1 MANESI
7 RLRTTVGNSPQNIRF
22 KLEQEFDFLEV
33 LSLKITQEDLYQTF
47 CADYG
52 VVVGRVVANKGFGV
66 PNAKVSVFIPISDE
80 DEARTIIK
88 DFYPYKTPFQK
99 NSEGIRYNLL
109 LTTTDCYLNKPVGT
123 FPTKEE
129 FLDNDV
135 ILEVFEKYYK
145 YTTKTNQSGDFML
158 FGVPVGQYT
167 LHMDVD
173 LSDIGKSSIR
183 PYDLIASGYPEKLF
197 DSPSEF
203 KISTNLDTL
212 AQIKTANVGIDVIPF
227 WGDNE
232 NCEIGITR
240 VDFDTNI
247 DLESSALFFGSIFTD
262 GGDDGVNYRCNPNN
276 DMGFQENLTTGPGII
291 EMIRVTE
298 IDPEKWYNN
307 SELDPI
313 DIEKYSINSDKLI
326 DENGTFAFPIPM
338 NLGHV
343 ITDEFGNLV
352 PSPDPSVGLPT
363 KGMYRF
369 KMKFDKDD
377 GADGKYEP
385 ASAIF
390 PNLGNDFGG
399 NSLLDFYSSNIGDY
413 DALGNNRKKTLNTH
427 FHTFEWKQ
435 LYTIAHYIKKF
446 KTGLN
451 NFSFVGIKET
461 DRSKILNPFPYTT
474 AMWKF
479 NIIYYYLAYTI
490 TFNITILKI
499 LISLVSLCI
508 QLCIKISISLPKPIN
523 KTINLLNFCYQ
534 LCPFSFIGGLVPPIK
549 LPCETAPNG
558 ESYDLPQLSSC
569 NTTGCDNGKPACKC
583 PQSPCKQI
591 LDAVSNGTITPAVQE
606 LLDNGCGVSETGLSS
621 FCFRISGLS
630 EDSNVCLEAVN
641 NWLCCIKLSLA
652 DDLRVIKNVFIDSWV
667 FGTAYLLKFKH
678 KVKVK
683 NDGTVKEKYCG
694 DVRNNFNR
702 NKCCPDEPRWDDLE
716 LNCRDCLI
724 RKLSKENNQY
734 DKQEKVYCNNL
745 MPTKIISLGR
755 VEMCPEILED
765 IQNSIITEG
774 PLKKYKQ
781 NYLNN
786 NVGYIGTYYENGWD
800 GNYWVRNL
808 KETSYVNPQEVLLYI
823 SRRDCNLSSLFYNR
837 SETSCHSNEFR
848 PDWFFLYKE
857 SSKIY
862 TEIELGGQFDE
873 FSPDPNSSTYPYAD
887 MINSDPTFGGF
898 LVNREL
904 ANRFSPCGGDSPE
917 RCNGYG
923 GPIEMWSTNPN
934 LTTDLDQATSTSWD
948 YGNSILDRSNKPKR
962 NNMPYYYFGIFPG
975 KTAISKLRSQYFTKN
990 IQ

>member
-7 RLRTTVGNSPQNIRF
+7 RLRTTVGNNPQNIRF

-52 VVVGRVVANKGFGV
+52 VVVGRVLANKGFGV
-66 PNAKVSVFIPISDE
+66 PNAKVSIFIPISDE
-80 DEARTIIK
+80 DEVRTIIK

-109 LTTTDCYLNKPVGT
+109 LTKADCYLNKPVGT

-145 YTTKTNQSGDFML
+145 YTTKTNNSGDFML

-276 DMGFQENLTTGPGII
+276 DMGFQENLSTGPGVI

-313 DIEKYSINSDKLI
+313 DIEKFSLKSDELI
-326 DENGTFAFPIPM
+326 DQDGTFAFPIPM
-338 NLGHV
+338 NVGHV

-352 PSPDPSVGLPT
+352 PSPDPSIGLPT

-369 KMKFDKDD
+369 KMKFKKDD
-377 GADGKYEP
+377 GSDGKYEP

-390 PNLGNDFGG
+390 PNLGDDFGG
-399 NSLLDFYSSNIGDY
+399 NSTLDFYSSNIGDY
-413 DALGNNRKKTLNTH
+413 DALGNLRKKTLNTH

-446 KTGLN
+446 KVGLG

-461 DRSKILNPFPYTT
+461 DRSKLINPFPYTT

-479 NIIYYYLAYTI
+479 NIIYYYLVFLVNFYVI
-490 TFNITILKI
+490 ILKFFI
-499 LISLVSLCI
+499 ALISLCFKFCAKVKFPRVAFNLFGEEIVLFEEFCILC
-508 QLCIKISISLPKPIN
+508 
-523 KTINLLNFCYQ
+523 FCLQ
-534 LCPFSFIGGLVPPIK
+534 LCPFNFVGGLVPPIT

-558 ESYDLPQLSSC
+558 EGYELPQLSAC
-569 NTTGCDNGKPACKC
+569 NTTGCSGGIPVCDCGTC
-583 PQSPCKQI
+583 PKVFDI
-591 LDAVSNGTITPAVQE
+591 DVT
-606 LLDNGCGVSETGLSS
+606 
-621 FCFRISGLS
+621 GLS
-630 EDSNVCLEAVN
+630 EDSNVCLEAIN
-641 NWLCCIKLSLA
+641 NWLCCLKLALA
-652 DDLRVIKNVFIDSWV
+652 DELSVIKNVFIDSWV
-667 FGTAYLLKFKH
+667 FGTAYLFKFKY
-678 KVKVK
+678 KFKLK
-683 NDGTVKEKYCG
+683 DDGTPKEKYCG
-694 DVRNNFNR
+694 DVRNNFSRNR
-702 NKCCPDEPRWDDLE
+702 CCPDEERRDDLE

-724 RKLSKENNQY
+724 RRLSKENNQY

-745 MPTKIISLGR
+745 MPTKIVSLGR
-755 VEMCPEILED
+755 VEMCPETLED
-765 IQNSIITEG
+765 IQNSTITEG

-786 NVGYIGTYYENGWD
+786 NVGYIGTYYESGWD

-808 KETSYVNPQEVLLYI
+808 KETSYVNPLDVLLYI
-823 SRRDCNLSSLFYNR
+823 SRRDCGLSSLFYR
-837 SETSCHSNEFR
+837 IDETNCHSNEFR
-848 PDWFFLYKE
+848 PQWYYLYKE
-857 SSKIY
+857 ISKIY
-862 TEIELGGQFDE
+862 TEIELGGPNDE

-887 MINSDPTFGGF
+887 MINPDPTFGGF
-898 LVNREL
+898 LVNRES
-904 ANRFSPCGGDSPE
+904 ANRFSPCGGSNPE

-948 YGNSILDRSNKPKR
+948 YGNSYLSRSNKPKR
-962 NNMPYYYFGIFPG
+962 NNLPYYYFGIYPG
-975 KTAISKLRSQYFTKN
+975 KTAITKLRSQYFTKN